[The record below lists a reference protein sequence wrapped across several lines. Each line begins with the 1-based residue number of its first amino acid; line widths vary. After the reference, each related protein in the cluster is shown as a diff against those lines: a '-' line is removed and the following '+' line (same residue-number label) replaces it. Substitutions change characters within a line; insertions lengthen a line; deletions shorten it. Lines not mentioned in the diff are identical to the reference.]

1 MARSTDEIK
10 QQMEQQWMQNAS
22 LKDLYGWEPDNSGNP
37 PQFSELYS
45 KASLENIILYI
56 VAYCAHVIEV
66 LYDTVKAEIED
77 EIATK
82 VPGTLQWYVSR
93 LKEFVYM
100 PTLSDGDKAKVFF
113 DDNTGKYTI
122 SDTLSDAAL
131 RKARVVRHAV
141 AVDSNNQSL
150 LLLKVA
156 GEDSDGALCRLDQ
169 DQEDALKSYIAR
181 IKYAGVKTEL
191 INAAGDL
198 FNCNVLVWYDA
209 LYTSEDVQEACAKA
223 TEAYIKGLPFN
234 GEYSNMALIDH
245 IQTVPGVKI
254 AEFQNASYTDSNGDE
269 KPIQDG
275 KATPYAGY
283 YNMGV
288 VNIQM
293 KCYE

>member
-10 QQMEQQWMQNAS
+10 QQMEQQWMQNAA
-22 LKDLYGWEPDNSGNP
+22 LKNLYGWEPDNSGNP

-66 LYDTVKAEIED
+66 LYDTVKSEIED

-113 DDNTGKYTI
+113 DDNTGEYTI

-131 RKARVVRHAV
+131 LKARVVRHAV

-156 GEDSDGALCRLDQ
+156 GEDSDGSLCRLDQ

-254 AEFQNASYTDSNGDE
+254 AEFQNASYTDSNGVE

>member
-1 MARSTDEIK
+1 MASSTDEIK
-10 QQMEQQWMQNAS
+10 QQMEQQWMQNS
-22 LKDLYGWEPDNSGNP
+22 VLKELYGWELDNAGNP
-37 PQFSELYS
+37 PQFSEFYS

-66 LYDTVKAEIED
+66 LYDTVKSEIET

-93 LKEFVYM
+93 LKEFIYM
-100 PTLSDGDKAKVFF
+100 PMLSEDDKAKVVF
-113 DDNTGKYTI
+113 DDNTGEYTI
-122 SDTLSDAAL
+122 SDSLSDAAL
-131 RKARVVRHAV
+131 RKARIVRHAV

-156 GEDSDGALCRLDQ
+156 GEDTDGALCRLDQ

-191 INAAGDL
+191 INANGDL

-209 LYTSEDVQEACAKA
+209 LYTSEDVQEACVKA

-245 IQTVPGVKI
+245 IQAVPGVKI
-254 AEFQNASYTDSNGDE
+254 AEFIQSSYTDSNGDE

>member
-10 QQMEQQWMQNAS
+10 QQMEQQWMQNAV

-37 PQFSELYS
+37 PQFSEFYS

-66 LYDTVKAEIED
+66 LYDTVKSEIED

-100 PTLSDGDKAKVFF
+100 PMLSDGDKAKVFF
-113 DDNTGKYTI
+113 NDNTGEYTI

-156 GEDSDGALCRLDQ
+156 TENAEGALCPLDLAP
-169 DQEDALKSYIAR
+169 EEALKNYIAR

-191 INAAGDL
+191 INANGDL
-198 FNCNVLVWYDA
+198 FNCKVLVWYDT
-209 LYTSEDVQEACAKA
+209 LYTSEDVEAACIKA

-245 IQTVPGVKI
+245 LQAVPGVKI
-254 AEFQNASYTDSNGDE
+254 AEFIQSSYTDSTGDE

>member
-10 QQMEQQWMQNAS
+10 QQMEQQWMQNAA

-37 PQFSELYS
+37 PQFDEFYS

-66 LYDTVKAEIED
+66 LHDTVKAEIET

-93 LKEFVYM
+93 LQEFIYM
-100 PTLSDGDKAKVFF
+100 PMLSEDDKAKVVF
-113 DDNTGKYTI
+113 DDNTGEYTI
-122 SDTLSDAAL
+122 SDSLSDAAL
-131 RKARVVRHAV
+131 RKARIVRHAV

-156 GEDSDGALCRLDQ
+156 GEDTDGALCQLDQ

-209 LYTSEDVQEACAKA
+209 LYTSEDVQEACVKA

-245 IQTVPGVKI
+245 IQAVPGVKI
-254 AEFQNASYTDSNGDE
+254 AEFIQSSYTDSNGDE